1 MREENPLQGTAAWHS
16 ARCGKLTASR
26 MEAAMSFLKNG
37 KESSKRVDLK
47 KEILAER
54 MTDQIVPKYTNS
66 IMQHGIDTE
75 PAAKMA
81 FEAATGFL
89 VSDVGFID
97 HPDIEFCG
105 CSPDGLVSDGSL
117 IEIKCPQTVT
127 QVGWMLA
134 GVVPEEHKPQMILQC
149 ACTGKS
155 SVWFVSYDPRITNP
169 AKQLFIKKFEP
180 TKKEIKEVEEAAR
193 KFLAE
198 VDEMFDLITIGA

>member
-37 KESSKRVDLK
+37 KESSKRIDLK

-81 FEAATGFL
+81 FEAETGL
-89 VSDVGFID
+89 LISDVGFID
-97 HPDIEFCG
+97 HPEIEFCG

-117 IEIKCPQTVT
+117 IEIKCPQTST
-127 QVGWMLA
+127 HLSWIISGQ
-134 GVVPEEHKPQMILQC
+134 VPEEHKPQMILQC
-149 ACTGKS
+149 ICTGKS
-155 SVWFVSYDPRITNP
+155 SVWFVSYDPRITKG
-169 AKQLFIKKFEP
+169 AKQLYIRKFEP
-180 TKKEIKEVEEAAR
+180 TEKEIQEVEEAAQ
-193 KFLAE
+193 KFLSE
-198 VDEMFDLITIGA
+198 VDEMFDLITIGD